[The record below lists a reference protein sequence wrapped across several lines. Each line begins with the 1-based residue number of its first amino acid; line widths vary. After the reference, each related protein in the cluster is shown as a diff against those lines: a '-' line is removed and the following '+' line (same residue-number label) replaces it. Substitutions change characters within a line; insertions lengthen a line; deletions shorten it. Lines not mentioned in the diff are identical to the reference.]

1 MLTDKELNSISVEYG
16 LRFEAIN
23 VEYLEIM
30 GKHLKE
36 IGRLT
41 PTDIHR
47 LKQMLKMG
55 ANVKK
60 INKKLMQVADLTV
73 KDLNKL
79 YDTLVENAYKDVA
92 EFYIAKKG
100 IQIPLKLNTELQ
112 TFLDSM
118 KKLTYN
124 TFKNMAN
131 TTVVSKKYKDA
142 IDIAIQA
149 VASGTTDYYAATKSV
164 INNAG
169 TGARVKYASG
179 ITRRL
184 DSAARMNVAEGIRR
198 LNIGA
203 RNIMGNQFGAD
214 GVELSAHALCAPD
227 HINIQGLQYSAGETK
242 IVDGYEYISFS
253 EMNDG
258 LIRHIGT
265 CNCKH
270 YTFPIMLG
278 ISSQAYTNIDLKKFK
293 ENSEKPIDLGGGNVY
308 TKYECSQIMRK
319 YETKMRYLKDRI
331 IMARAA
337 GNKKVISETEKKLRE
352 YQKKYRDVSNK
363 SGLATD
369 YKRAYVPG
377 YREKNNLKTY

>member
-1 MLTDKELNSISVEYG
+1 MLSDEELNSISVEYG

-36 IGRLT
+36 IGKLT

-60 INKKLMQVADLTV
+60 INKKLMQVSDLTV
-73 KDLNKL
+73 NELNNL
-79 YDTLVENAYKDVA
+79 YDTLVENAYKDVT

-100 IQIPLKLNTELQ
+100 VQIPLKLNTELQ
-112 TFLDSM
+112 TFLASI
-118 KKLTYN
+118 KKLTAN

-131 TTVVSKKYKDA
+131 TTVVSQKYKDA

-149 VASGTTDYYAATKSV
+149 VATGMTDYYTATKSV
-164 INNAG
+164 INTAA

-184 DSAARMNVAEGIRR
+184 DSAARMNVTEGIRR
-198 LNIGA
+198 LNMGA
-203 RNIMGNQFGAD
+203 LNIMGKQFGAN

-227 HINIQGLQYSAGETK
+227 HINIQGLQYSTSETK
-242 IVDGYEYISFS
+242 IVDGFEYTSFQ

-258 LIRHIGT
+258 LIRQIGT

-278 ISSQAYTNIDLKKFK
+278 ISSPAFSNADLKMFK
-293 ENSEKPIDLGGGNVY
+293 ENSEKPVDLGGGNVY
-308 TKYECSQIMRK
+308 SKYECSQIMRK

-337 GNKKVISETEKKLRE
+337 DNKKVVYETEKKLRE
-352 YQKKYRDVSNK
+352 YQKKYRDVSTK

-377 YREKNNLKTY
+377 YREKK